1 MASRR
6 QAEPNWWH
14 VSRVRFR
21 ELRHTSEHRRPKAPR
36 HIYPGHEKGPA
47 AGAGERAALSS
58 GFRSCNRPL
67 SWPSDGGRSHSGP
80 AARVRRGHGGAAGR
94 RSDGMVRLPPPSLV
108 PPPALG
114 AARFGPS
121 RRAPPG
127 LPVTCAVDVE
137 LRVTV
142 SPAEDGKFNVN
153 VKGTTHI
160 GAQRRRRRP
169 SAAGLTSALF
179 TQARGSPRR
188 ERRATCSCRETLS
201 SGATCQMRAS
211 RSACAGWPRC
221 AR

>member
-1 MASRR
+1 
-6 QAEPNWWH
+6 
-14 VSRVRFR
+14 
-21 ELRHTSEHRRPKAPR
+21 
-36 HIYPGHEKGPA
+36 
-47 AGAGERAALSS
+47 
-58 GFRSCNRPL
+58 
-67 SWPSDGGRSHSGP
+67 
-80 AARVRRGHGGAAGR
+80 
-94 RSDGMVRLPPPSLV
+94 MVRLPPPSLV

-160 GAQRRRRRP
+160 GACAAIRSVAPRP
-169 SAAGLTSALF
+169 PVSAGLTSALF
-179 TQARGSPRR
+179 TQVRGSPRR

-211 RSACAGWPRC
+211 R
-221 AR
+221 

>member
-1 MASRR
+1 MAS
-6 QAEPNWWH
+6 
-14 VSRVRFR
+14 
-21 ELRHTSEHRRPKAPR
+21 
-36 HIYPGHEKGPA
+36 A
-47 AGAGERAALSS
+47 AAATVARLLACAAAAL
-58 GFRSCNRPL
+58 L
-67 SWPSDGGRSHSGP
+67 L
-80 AARVRRGHGGAAGR
+80 AGGATAWCA
-94 RSDGMVRLPPPSLV
+94 SPALPCL

-121 RRAPPG
+121 RRRAPPG

-160 GAQRRRRRP
+160 GACAAIRSVTPPPPRP
-169 SAAGLTSALF
+169 PVSAGLTSALF

-211 RSACAGWPRC
+211 R
-221 AR
+221 